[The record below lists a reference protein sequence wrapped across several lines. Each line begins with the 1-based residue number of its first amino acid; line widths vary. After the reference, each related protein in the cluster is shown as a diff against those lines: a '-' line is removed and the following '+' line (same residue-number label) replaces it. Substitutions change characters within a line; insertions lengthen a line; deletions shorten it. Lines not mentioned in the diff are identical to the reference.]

1 MQEMLESRLFLSFYG
16 YCSSYWKGVGVC
28 KGELPCIILYTCIL
42 PRTDC
47 VSLKPSEECMS
58 ASTQEHHKLRD
69 RAAELDGG
77 TIIVSDPE
85 GNPMLQATKPPR
97 GVTRGEY
104 ATSTYGSA
112 AYFLS

>member
-1 MQEMLESRLFLSFYG
+1 MATVAATGRELVSARRASLYHTVYVYTAADGLCESEA
-16 YCSSYWKGVGVC
+16 VG
-28 KGELPCIILYTCIL
+28 
-42 PRTDC
+42 
-47 VSLKPSEECMS
+47 ECMS